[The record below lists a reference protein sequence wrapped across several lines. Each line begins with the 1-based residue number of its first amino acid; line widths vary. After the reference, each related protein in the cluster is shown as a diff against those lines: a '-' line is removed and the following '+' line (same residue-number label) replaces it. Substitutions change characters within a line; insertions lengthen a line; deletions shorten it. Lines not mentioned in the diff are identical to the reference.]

1 MNIDDTT
8 HIQAFGTDY
17 GTVVDILERDGF
29 PVELGHLPYRVD
41 TGQVLARVDTKL
53 TARHQLALRFN
64 WADRLDE
71 NVERWGG
78 QIARSRGAS
87 LDSRDLM
94 GAAMMTSVFS
104 SRAVNELRFQIA
116 DHHQNVVSFDPKCS
130 GVCDVENEGGPTLE
144 VGAIAVGRQRFT
156 PQPRTDVRYQLVDT
170 FTRQA
175 GRHQLKAGFDFSYID
190 QRLQKLPLHFGG
202 RYVFQALT
210 ASQAA
215 SVGLPGPVDDALQA
229 LALGVPNS
237 YLQGYGNSAVSGPY
251 SDISLFAQDEWRVA
265 NRVTLKLG
273 VRYQNQFWPQMT
285 ENVPGLPP
293 YGWPSDNNNVAPR
306 VGVSW
311 EPLGDRKT
319 LVRGTYG
326 VSYNNL
332 ITSLWGLAAGISGTP
347 DHVET
352 LSLRRTDAYKGMADG
367 RPEVAGAGG
376 RVLEL
381 RVFHPAWVEHAVCP
395 PSVGGAGPRARQ
407 RPDGVGEPRV
417 RARLQPGREHRLPH
431 RHRKLAPIHR
441 MGRVVVPRAH
451 ARAQETICRPV

>member
-1 MNIDDTT
+1 MSYGSRLPTT
-8 HIQAFGTDY
+8 TRTWSRSTRSAVASVTWK
-17 GTVVDILERDGF
+17 TRVV
-29 PVELGHLPYRVD
+29 
-41 TGQVLARVDTKL
+41 Q
-53 TARHQLALRFN
+53 
-64 WADRLDE
+64 
-71 NVERWGG
+71 
-78 QIARSRGAS
+78 RSRSGYRRRPPAIHPAAS
-87 LDSRDLM
+87 HRRPL
-94 GAAMMTSVFS
+94 
-104 SRAVNELRFQIA
+104 
-116 DHHQNVVSFDPKCS
+116 
-130 GVCDVENEGGPTLE
+130 
-144 VGAIAVGRQRFT
+144 
-156 PQPRTDVRYQLVDT
+156 QLVDT

-251 SDISLFAQDEWRVA
+251 SDISLFAEDEWRVA

-326 VSYNNL
+326 VFYNNL

-352 LSLRRTDAYKGMADG
+352 LSLRRTDAYKAWRTAD
-367 RPEVAGAGG
+367 RKWPEPAGA
-376 RVLEL
+376 
-381 RVFHPAWVEHAVCP
+381 FSSFAY
-395 PSVGGAGPRARQ
+395 SI
-407 RPDGVGEPRV
+407 
-417 RARLQPGREHRLPH
+417 QPGLNR
-431 RHRKLAPIHR
+431 R
-441 MGRVVVPRAH
+441 MPTKRRWGWTASSRA
-451 ARAQETICRPV
+451 T